1 MPTVNP
7 RIAITVLPHRHDL
20 LKRLAALQGV
30 SMAALVSE
38 LLDEFYPVLER
49 VCVALEM
56 AQHAQDSSKTGIREA
71 AAKAEADIAP
81 MVASSLD
88 QLDLFLQK
96 MQDTIHGENSTEQT
110 APETGAPCDTGFGV
124 GCSNGSAAEG
134 LSPRVVTRGSGTK
147 TGKPLK
153 PVKASRSKA
162 SKGIAKGADQK

>member
-1 MPTVNP
+1 MPTANP

-38 LLDEFYPVLER
+38 LLEEFYPVLER

-56 AQHAQDSSKTGIREA
+56 AQHAQDSSKSGIREA
-71 AAKAEADIAP
+71 AAKAEADLAP
-81 MVASSLD
+81 LVASSMD
-88 QLDLFLQK
+88 QLDMFLQK
-96 MQDTIHGENSTEQT
+96 MQDTIQGENKHDLAPTES
-110 APETGAPCDTGFGV
+110 GARSDTGSGG
-124 GCSNGSAAEG
+124 GCSNPSASEG

-153 PVKASRSKA
+153 PVKASQSQ
-162 SKGIAKGADQK
+162 S